1 MKKEKIVIQ
10 TDKGKIKCSQVDTH
24 LEGLGIPYA
33 APPVGDL
40 RLRAPVE
47 HEAWSDI
54 RDATR
59 FGSASLQTKTEY
71 GEAQG
76 SEDCLYLN
84 VYKPNTA
91 DDSQIIPVMVWI
103 HGGGFISGSGNSFYG
118 ANLAQTAQAIVVTIN
133 YRLGPLG
140 WLGLPSLAAEA
151 PDHSTG
157 NYGLL
162 DSIAALK
169 WVKHNIAAFGG
180 DPERV
185 TIFGQSA
192 GGEQIFALLASPMAV
207 GLFHRAIS
215 MSAPATLPLHTVAEN
230 AKSRAEFLAKLD
242 CTDETTQIAN
252 LRSLTAQQIIDAAD
266 ESFNLLVNYL
276 SWTPT
281 VDGVVLPDQWVT
293 LFREGRF
300 NRVPVI
306 MGHTKHEVR
315 LMSAIYENDAGC
327 VMTPAQAQELLK
339 KFFGAKADRIAQEY
353 GIHSVPEP
361 FGPLSECLTDALF
374 SIGLSNDRD
383 ALAQFVPVFSYQ
395 SYDPNASESHVHA
408 LYTKIG
414 AGHDFDLPYLF
425 QWDDFAGNEP
435 EFSQEQQ
442 ELVLAYGRYWGQ
454 FAANADPNDE
464 NLPHWPPTSD
474 GQEMQYLEIQST
486 GGVRSVPIS
495 TYNQQHKMTFWKSMD

>member
-1 MKKEKIVIQ
+1 MRKKKVVIQ
-10 TDKGKIKCSQVDTH
+10 TDKGKIKCSKFDTH

-47 HEAWSDI
+47 HAAWSDV

-84 VYKPNTA
+84 VYKPTVV
-91 DDSQIIPVMVWI
+91 DESQLIPVMVWI
-103 HGGGFISGSGNSFYG
+103 HGGGFVSGSGSAFYG
-118 ANLAQTAQAIVVTIN
+118 ANLARTAHAIVVTIN

-162 DSIAALK
+162 DCIAALK
-169 WVKHNIAAFGG
+169 WVKRNISGFGG
-180 DPERV
+180 DPGRV

-192 GGEQIFALLASPMAV
+192 GGEQVFALLGSPLAA

-215 MSAPATLPLHTVAEN
+215 MSAPATLPLPTVAEN
-230 AKSRAEFLAKLD
+230 AKSRAAFLAKLG
-242 CTDETTQIAN
+242 CSDETTQIAN
-252 LRSLTAQQIIDAAD
+252 LRSLTAQEIIDAAD
-266 ESFNLLVNYL
+266 ESWNLLVNYL

-300 NRVPVI
+300 NRVPVM

-315 LMSAIYENDAGC
+315 LMSAIYENGTGC
-327 VMTPAQAQELLK
+327 AMTPAQAQELLRN
-339 KFFGAKADRIAQEY
+339 FFGAKADRIAQEY
-353 GIHSVPEP
+353 GIPAVHEP
-361 FGPLSECLTDALF
+361 FGPLSDCLTDALF

-383 ALAQFVPVFSYQ
+383 ALAPVRSGIFVPELR
-395 SYDPNASESHVHA
+395 SEC
-408 LYTKIG
+408 T
-414 AGHDFDLPYLF
+414 
-425 QWDDFAGNEP
+425 
-435 EFSQEQQ
+435 
-442 ELVLAYGRYWGQ
+442 
-454 FAANADPNDE
+454 
-464 NLPHWPPTSD
+464 
-474 GQEMQYLEIQST
+474 
-486 GGVRSVPIS
+486 
-495 TYNQQHKMTFWKSMD
+495 